1 LPLPALTIVPLSSGV
16 PDALDLVPPS
26 AGVGQVLGPG
36 DRNLI
41 VGRAA
46 NLRRWAA
53 RHLGRGRPVPKG
65 RRPPTDLTPVATA
78 VAYAATTSAFQQR
91 LVYERLMARY
101 VPLAA
106 RRDLKPPAFLH
117 LEPAERFPRL
127 SVRRMEGGPSALFG
141 PFRDRRAAERA
152 REALHKLRPLR
163 PCDYSFEPDP
173 ALPLGLGCLFAQVR
187 TCAAPCL
194 VRIDEPDYRSI
205 AEEVRGWLANPGAR
219 PEEVAR
225 VLPPWVAS
233 AAGRGLVVAIGVAGA
248 ELYPVAAGRVLDA
261 ASLIAPL
268 DGWEGALDS
277 LSGDAMRHAA
287 PGAGDDWPWLTAWLA
302 TPAGRRSWV
311 SLDDAAAPAATRT
324 AIERAKGSA

>member
-1 LPLPALTIVPLSSGV
+1 MPLPALTFVPLSSGV
-16 PDALDLVPPS
+16 LEALDLVPPS
-26 AGVGQVLGPG
+26 AGVGQLLGPG

-41 VGRAA
+41 VGRSA

-53 RHLGRGRPVPKG
+53 THLGRGRSVPKG

-78 VAYAATTSAFQQR
+78 VAYATTTSAFQQR

-127 SVRRMEGGPSALFG
+127 SVRRIEDGPAALFG

-152 REALHKLRPLR
+152 REALHKIRPLR
-163 PCDYSFEPDP
+163 PCDYVFEPDP

-194 VRIDEPDYRSI
+194 VRIDEPSYRSI
-205 AEEVRGWLANPGAR
+205 AEEVRGWLANPGER
-219 PEEVAR
+219 PEEAAG
-225 VLPPWVAS
+225 VLPPWVSS
-233 AAGRGLVVAIGVAGA
+233 AAGRGLVVANGTAGV
-248 ELYPVAAGRVLDA
+248 ELYPVAAGRVLEA
-261 ASLIAPL
+261 ASLTVAL
-268 DGWEGALDS
+268 DGWEVALDA
-277 LSGDAMRHAA
+277 LSSDAMRHPAPAA
-287 PGAGDDWPWLTAWLA
+287 AEDWPWLTAWLA
-302 TPAGRRSWV
+302 SPAGRGSWV
-311 SLDDAAAPAATRT
+311 TLDAAATRDSFLAAIG
-324 AIERAKGSA
+324 AG

>member
-1 LPLPALTIVPLSSGV
+1 
-16 PDALDLVPPS
+16 
-26 AGVGQVLGPG
+26 VGQLLGPG
-36 DRNLI
+36 ERNLI

-53 RHLGRGRPVPKG
+53 THLGRGRPVPKG

-78 VAYAATTSAFQQR
+78 IGYATTASPFQQR

-117 LEPAERFPRL
+117 LDPTERFPRL
-127 SVRRMEGGPSALFG
+127 SVRRIEEGPHGLFG

-163 PCDYSFEPDP
+163 PCDYVFEPDP

-194 VRIDEPDYRSI
+194 VRIDEPPYRSI

-219 PEEVAR
+219 PPEAAG

-233 AAGRGLVVAIGVAGA
+233 ATGRGLVVAKGAMGV
-248 ELYPVAAGRVLDA
+248 ELYPVAAGRLLEA
-261 ASLIAPL
+261 ASLTASL
-268 DGWEGALDS
+268 DAWEAAIDVLGS
-277 LSGDAMRHAA
+277 DATHPAA
-287 PGAGDDWPWLTAWLA
+287 PPAGEDWPWLTAWL
-302 TPAGRRSWV
+302 TSPAGRGSWV
-311 SLDDAAAPAATRT
+311 TLDDPPIRAALRT
-324 AIERAKGSA
+324 AIANALGLA